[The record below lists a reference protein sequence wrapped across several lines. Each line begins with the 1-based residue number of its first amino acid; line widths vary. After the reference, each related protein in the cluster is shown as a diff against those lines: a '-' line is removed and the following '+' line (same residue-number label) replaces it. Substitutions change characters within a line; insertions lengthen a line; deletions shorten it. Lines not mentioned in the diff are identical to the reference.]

1 MLEIARSSLGECG
14 RAVATY
20 SLVPHGDKQRT
31 RKTALF
37 SMSRCR
43 RAAWFDES
51 RRPLARARRSVG
63 YYKARAS
70 STETGRALPGRDL
83 LSALVWRSLLSL
95 QRSNTQLGVHSWKE
109 GEGM

>member
-1 MLEIARSSLGECG
+1 MLEIARSSPGECG

-51 RRPLARARRSVG
+51 RQLLARAQKTAG
-63 YYKARAS
+63 CYKARAS
-70 STETGRALPGRDL
+70 STETR
-83 LSALVWRSLLSL
+83 RSLPELIFCRL
-95 QRSNTQLGVHSWKE
+95 KFGDRCFLFGVPARR
-109 GEGM
+109 

>member
-1 MLEIARSSLGECG
+1 MLEIARSSPGECG

-70 STETGRALPGRDL
+70 STEMRRSLRELDL
-83 LSALVWRSLLSL
+83 LSASVWRSLLFL
-95 QRSNTQLGVHSWKE
+95 QRSNTQVVVHHCKE
-109 GEGM
+109 GQGM